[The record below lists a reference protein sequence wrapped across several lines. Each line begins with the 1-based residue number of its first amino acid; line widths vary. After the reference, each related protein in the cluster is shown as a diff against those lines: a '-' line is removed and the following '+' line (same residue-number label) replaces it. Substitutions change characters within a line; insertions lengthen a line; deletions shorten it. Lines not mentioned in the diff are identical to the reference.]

1 MKDNK
6 NRPHL
11 LNNLGLKLV
20 ALFSAVIVWIL
31 INNVNDPVKYMRIT
45 NVQVKLLHTSMITDQ
60 GEVYTIQD
68 NSDVVPVVTV
78 KARRSII
85 EDLSRDDIVATADV
99 ENMTSLNTVE
109 IKYYSTKYNNEIDDI
124 DGSVDN
130 VMLSIEPKLT
140 DSFALQTETS
150 GSVADGYELD
160 SIVPEQNQIRVS
172 GPESV
177 VSSIASAK
185 ATVDVSGATGSISTY
200 SDVKLYNAN
209 GGIIDT
215 TNLTMNITSVKVN
228 VLILPLKTVPVEIGV
243 SGTPADGY
251 IRNGIVTADPD
262 TVKLA
267 GKASVL
273 AGIDKISVPASDVDI
288 TGSTASYQ
296 TTVNLK
302 DYLPDGVSLAED
314 NFDGTVSITVGI
326 EEAESAQINVGISDI
341 SLENVPSGYRAEITS
356 VNDGK
361 KTTSA
366 LSDTPTFTIQL
377 TGLSSA
383 LDAIRVSD
391 LAPSIDV
398 EKLIRTSG
406 ADTTEGVY
414 TAQVQISR
422 PDSVEIDNSI
432 TASVEVISQSSA
444 GSSQTAAGG
453 TDHSES
459 DR

>member
-1 MKDNK
+1 MKDNR

-20 ALFSAVIVWIL
+20 ALFSALIVWIL

-109 IKYYSTKYNNEIDDI
+109 IKYYSTKYNNEIEEI

-150 GSVADGYELD
+150 GNVADGYELD

-177 VSSIASAK
+177 VSSITAAK

-200 SDVKLYNAN
+200 SDVKLYNEN

-215 TNLTMNITSVKVN
+215 TSLSMNITSVKVN

-273 AGIDKISVPASDVDI
+273 TGIDKIQIPASDVDI
-288 TGSTASYQ
+288 SGSTGSYQAS
-296 TTVNLK
+296 VDLK
-302 DYLPDGVSLAED
+302 KYLPDGVSLAD
-314 NFDGTVSITVGI
+314 DSFNGILNITVGI
-326 EEAESAQINVGISDI
+326 EEAETAQINVGLSDI
-341 SLENVPSGYRAEITS
+341 ALENVPSGYQAQIIS
-356 VNDGK
+356 VNDER

-366 LSDTPTFTIQL
+366 LSEAPAFTVQM

-398 EKLIRTSG
+398 GKLVRDSG
-406 ADTTEGVY
+406 SDTTEGIY
-414 TAQVQISR
+414 TAQVQISS
-422 PDSVEIDNSI
+422 PDSVEVSNSI
-432 TASVEVISQSSA
+432 TASVEVTRQGA
-444 GSSQTAAGG
+444 QESSQTG
-453 TDHSES
+453 ES
-459 DR
+459 ADD